1 MTYEVKVSKEILNI
15 FSENQSKRYQE
26 IILYKL
32 KEYLMHN
39 FYRIKRVDAPVKQSI
54 YEMKIRLGKENF
66 RIAFI
71 IEDKRVQVFYI
82 SRTLKKELFDKE
94 VNRVVHRFNKN
105 HRVTK
110 SMKKVEA

>member
-39 FYRIKRVDAPVKQSI
+39 FYRIKRVDAPVK
-54 YEMKIRLGKENF
+54 
-66 RIAFI
+66 
-71 IEDKRVQVFYI
+71 
-82 SRTLKKELFDKE
+82 
-94 VNRVVHRFNKN
+94 
-105 HRVTK
+105 
-110 SMKKVEA
+110 

>member
-1 MTYEVKVSKEILNI
+1 
-15 FSENQSKRYQE
+15 
-26 IILYKL
+26 L